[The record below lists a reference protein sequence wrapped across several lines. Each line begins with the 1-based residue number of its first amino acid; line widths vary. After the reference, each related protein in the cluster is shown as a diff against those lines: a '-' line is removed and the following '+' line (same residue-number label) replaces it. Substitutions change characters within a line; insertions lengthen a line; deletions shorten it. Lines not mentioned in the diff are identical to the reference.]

1 MDLKSCRTPFLFSV
15 FSIFINGP
23 RCVWAPGGKVSM
35 GKAQMGAA
43 ILLVSLVIRR

>member
-43 ILLVSLVIRR
+43 ILVSLVVRR